1 MKLMREFSRY
11 TFVAVSAVVGGAV
24 ALGSSPI
31 LAQTD
36 SIRLGTLHAEATRN
50 DPRAK
55 QLELQS
61 TQTSLRLRN
70 ISADWYP
77 SFSLVGKAQYQSDV
91 PSLGLKSAT
100 GEPLSPEVPHDTY
113 DSYLDVQQRLFD
125 PSSRPRASVERAQ
138 LVEAQARVQTALF
151 SLRQEVNEAF
161 FSAALLQERSGEVRA
176 AITSLEARLKE
187 TDARVREGV
196 ALPGD
201 VAMIKATILQ
211 RRQDLLALQASRRAA
226 VAVLVELTGVAIDE
240 DTPLAIP
247 QAAASVAQ
255 VRSATASVRAR
266 PEYAHFSSAREL
278 LTQQS
283 AAVSAKN
290 MPSLAAYGRAGYG
303 RPGLNF
309 LNAKFDSYWLAGL
322 QVQWSPWTWGST
334 RREREV
340 LLVQQQIIAADEGAF
355 SRGIQRAVQRDLAT
369 VDQMDSTL
377 AMDDEIVALYEL
389 VEQESGHRFTEGV
402 ITTADYLDRSTAVLR
417 ARLARTAHKVELA
430 QAQARLLTTLGLEVR

>member
-1 MKLMREFSRY
+1 MKSMREFSRY
-11 TFVAVSAVVGGAV
+11 AFVAISAVSF
-24 ALGSSPI
+24 GSAPVV
-31 LAQTD
+31 AQTD
-36 SIRLGTLHAEATRN
+36 SLRLSALHVEAARN
-50 DPRAK
+50 DPRTK

-61 TQTSLRLRN
+61 AQTSLRLRN

-77 SFSLVGKAQYQSDV
+77 SFSLTGKAQYQSDV

-100 GEPLSPEVPHDTY
+100 GQPLSPDVPHDTY
-113 DSYLDVQQRLFD
+113 DSYFDVQQRLFD

-138 LVEAQARVQTALF
+138 LVESQARVQTALF

-161 FSAALLQERSGEVRA
+161 FTAALLQERSGDVRA
-176 AITSLEARLKE
+176 AITNLEARLKE
-187 TDARVREGV
+187 SEARVAEGV
-196 ALPGD
+196 ALQGD

-226 VAVLVELTGVAIDE
+226 VSVLVELTGVAIDE
-240 DTPLAIP
+240 STPIAIP

-255 VRSATASVRAR
+255 VRSATATVRAR
-266 PEYAHFSSAREL
+266 PEYAQFSSAREL

-283 AAVSAKN
+283 AAISAKDK
-290 MPSLAAYGRAGYG
+290 PSLAAYGRAGYG

-322 QVQWSPWTWGST
+322 QVQWAPWTWGST

-377 AMDDEIVALYEL
+377 ALDNEIVALYEL
-389 VEQESGHRFTEGV
+389 VEKESGHRFTEGV